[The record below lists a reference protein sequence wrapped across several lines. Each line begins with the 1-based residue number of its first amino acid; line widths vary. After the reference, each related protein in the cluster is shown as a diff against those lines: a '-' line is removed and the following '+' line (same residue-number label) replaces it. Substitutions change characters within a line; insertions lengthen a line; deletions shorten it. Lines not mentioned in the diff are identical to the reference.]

1 MRFAWI
7 EESPFNVAGAGGVPV
22 GCDVALARHAFTLL
36 GKAFEPVQAD
46 FAYLLPGLSDGRWD
60 VTTGM
65 FVTQERSLRA
75 SFTRPIWT
83 LRDGL
88 LVRRADADRLTGY
101 RQLAESGARVAVLEG
116 QVQHRTAL
124 ALGVRQESIVVFKSY
139 AEAAAALSEGRVAAY
154 SSVELAHR
162 RWVETHDELV
172 CVAVPDSEK
181 TPEAGG
187 FACATP
193 ALRDRLDT
201 VLARF
206 IGSPDHARLLRA
218 EGVDPASLGF

>member
-7 EESPFNVAGAGGVPV
+7 EEPPFNVTGVGGVPT
-22 GCDVALARHAFTLL
+22 GCDVALAKHAFTLL
-36 GKAFEPVQAD
+36 GETFEPQSAD
-46 FAYLLPGLSDGRWD
+46 FADLLPGLSDGRWD

-65 FVTQERSLRA
+65 FVTPDRRLRA

-124 ALGVRQESIVVFKSY
+124 ALGVRAERIVVFKSY
-139 AEAAAALSEGRVAAY
+139 AEAAAALSDDHVAAY
-154 SSVELAHR
+154 ASVALAHHS
-162 RWVETHDELV
+162 WVETHEDFA
-172 CVAVPDSEK
+172 CITVPDDEK
-181 TPEAGG
+181 APEAGA

-193 ALRDRLDT
+193 ALRDRLDQ
-201 VLARF
+201 VLGLF
-206 IGSPDHARLLRA
+206 IGSTDHIRLLHA
-218 EGVDPASLGF
+218 AGVDPAGLGL